1 VREKLSK
8 MLDFLPVLITLC
20 GAFLLAISLRP
31 AWRLIHYHPA
41 STVRW
46 WALLFLII
54 GFVLG
59 YLYYCLLVYG
69 WPLSLYSML
78 VSLVFLGGGA
88 FVFIVTSLSEKTLQ
102 KFQSVRLAHGLA
114 LSTQERLSTI
124 LNNTAEGII
133 TFDEKGLIENANVA
147 VERLFGYTEEEVR
160 GRDILLFVLPTDSR
174 DRREGY
180 LDHFMR
186 SEIQKLLGH
195 EGELLGRHKDGTTF
209 PLAIKV
215 RSMKLDGR
223 QVYTALLSDITERKE
238 LVSHL
243 QYMAERDGLTGL
255 FNRSYF
261 QAELDRLVE
270 RVCRSQQ
277 QCCALLYM
285 DLDNFKYVND
295 TLGHAAGDYMLIEV
309 AGLLGKR
316 ARKSDLIARI
326 GGDEFS
332 VMLYNATAQLAVSV
346 AESFREQIAGHSF
359 LFKGQR
365 VDIGCS
371 IGVAMLTCNTRTASE
386 ALSHADLACHLSKR
400 DGKNRVH
407 LFNPDEDQSSV
418 TTMSLDI
425 GWSGRI
431 KDAIASGNFVLAC
444 QPIVNTRTRE
454 VESYEVL
461 IRMLD
466 ENNEMIMP
474 GGFLPSAERFGL
486 AVDIDRWVIKNA
498 IETLAIQRSEK
509 PGLRYAINLSGQ
521 TLSQTSV
528 CDLIFDTLHATGLDP
543 AALTFEVTE
552 TVAIADMS
560 QAESFLSRLRQLG
573 CRTALD
579 DFGSG
584 FSSFAYL
591 KDLPVDEVKLDG
603 RFVRNIA
610 NSHVDQAMVRA
621 MNDIAHALGKL
632 TVAEFVETEEA
643 LDVLARLG
651 VDYVQGYHLGR
662 PDYVLPCK
670 AIAEHAGA
678 IGMCRI

>member
-1 VREKLSK
+1 
-8 MLDFLPVLITLC
+8 MLNILPILITLC
-20 GAFLLAISLRP
+20 GAVLLAASLLPVWRVINFRP
-31 AWRLIHYHPA
+31 VATA
-41 STVRW
+41 RW
-46 WALLFLII
+46 WVLI
-54 GFVLG
+54 VLIVAFIMG

-69 WPLSLYSML
+69 WQLSIFSL
-78 VSLVFLGGGA
+78 VVSVVFLGGGA
-88 FVFIVTSLSEKTLQ
+88 FVLIVTRLSENTLRNF
-102 KFQSVRLAHGLA
+102 KVVEFERGEA
-114 LSTQERLSTI
+114 LSTQERLFTI

-133 TFDEKGLIENANVA
+133 TFDEHGMIDSFNVA
-147 VERLFGYTEEEVR
+147 AEKLFGYSQAEVQ
-160 GRDILLFVLPTDSR
+160 GHDITLFVQPPDQR
-174 DRREGY
+174 DRRDGY
-180 LDHFMR
+180 LEHFMR
-186 SEIQKLLGH
+186 SEIQHLLGH
-195 EGELLGRHKDGTTF
+195 EGELIGRHKDGTTF
-209 PLAIKV
+209 PLAIKI
-215 RSMKLDGR
+215 RPMQLDGR

-243 QYMAERDGLTGL
+243 QYMAERDGLTGM

-261 QAELDRLVE
+261 QAELERLVE

-277 QCCALLYM
+277 QCCSLLYL

-309 AGLLGKR
+309 AGLLTKR

-326 GGDEFS
+326 GGDEF
-332 VMLYNATAQLAVSV
+332 VVLLYNTSSQLAMV
-346 AESFREQIAGHSF
+346 AAEGFREQIAGHSF
-359 LFKGQR
+359 VFKSQR

-371 IGVAMLTCNTRTASE
+371 IGVAILTCETRTASD
-386 ALSHADLACHLSKR
+386 ALARADLACHLSKR
-400 DGKNRVH
+400 EGKNRVH

-418 TTMSLDI
+418 ATMSLDM
-425 GWSGRI
+425 GWSSRI
-431 KDAIASGNFVLAC
+431 KDAIAKGSFALAC

-461 IRMLD
+461 IRMLG

-486 AVDIDRWVIKNA
+486 AVDIDKWVIKNA
-498 IETLAIQRSEK
+498 IETLAIQRGEK
-509 PGLRYAINLSGQ
+509 ANLRYAINLSGQ
-521 TLSQTSV
+521 TLSQPAV
-528 CDLIFDTLHATGLDP
+528 CDLIFDTLRATGLDP

-560 QAESFLSRLRQLG
+560 QAESFLTKLRRIG

-610 NSHVDQAMVRA
+610 TSQVDQAMVRA

-643 LDVLARLG
+643 MEVLVRMG

-662 PDYVLPCK
+662 PDYVLPCR

>member
-1 VREKLSK
+1 
-8 MLDFLPVLITLC
+8 MLDFLPILITLC
-20 GAFLLAISLRP
+20 GALLLAASLKPTWHVIQFR
-31 AWRLIHYHPA
+31 PA

-46 WALLFLII
+46 WVLIFLIA
-54 GFVLG
+54 GFILG

-69 WPLSLYSML
+69 WPLSLYSVM

-88 FVFIVTSLSEKTLQ
+88 FVFIVTSLSEKTLRN
-102 KFQSVRLAHGLA
+102 FQSVKLEHGLA

-133 TFDEKGLIENANVA
+133 TFDEKGVIENANVA
-147 VERLFGYTEEEVR
+147 VERLFGYAEAEVR
-160 GRDILLFVLPTDSR
+160 GRDITLFVLPVDSR

-180 LDHFMR
+180 LEHFMR
-186 SEIQKLLGH
+186 SEIQELLGH

-215 RSMKLDGR
+215 RAMQLDGR

-261 QAELDRLVE
+261 QTELDRLVE

-309 AGLLGKR
+309 AGLLSRR
-316 ARKSDLIARI
+316 ARRSDMIARI
-326 GGDEFS
+326 GGDEF
-332 VMLYNATAQLAVSV
+332 VILLYNATSQLAMTV
-346 AESFREQIAGHSF
+346 ADSFREQIAGHSF
-359 LFKGQR
+359 SFKGQR

-371 IGVAMLTCNTRTASE
+371 IGVAMLTCETRNASE
-386 ALSHADLACHLSKR
+386 ALSRADLACHLSKR

-407 LFNPDEDQSSV
+407 LFNPDDESSV

-431 KDAIASGNFVLAC
+431 KDAIAQGNFAMAC

-466 ENNEMIMP
+466 EKNEMIMP

-486 AVDIDRWVIKNA
+486 AVDIDKWVIKNA
-498 IETLAIQRSEK
+498 IETLAMQRMDK
-509 PGLRYAINLSGQ
+509 PDLRYAINLSGQ

-543 AALTFEVTE
+543 SALTFEVTE

-560 QAESFLSRLRQLG
+560 QAESFLSRLRRIG

-662 PDYVLPCK
+662 PDFVLPCR
-670 AIAEHAGA
+670 AIAEHGGVE
-678 IGMCRI
+678 GMCRV

>member
-1 VREKLSK
+1 

-20 GAFLLAISLRP
+20 GAALLAASLMPTWRVIQFRP
-31 AWRLIHYHPA
+31 AA
-41 STVRW
+41 TVRW
-46 WALLFLII
+46 WVLMFLIT
-54 GFVLG
+54 GFILG
-59 YLYYCLLVYG
+59 YLYYCLLVYD
-69 WPLSLYSML
+69 WPLSLFSFM

-88 FVFIVTSLSEKTLQ
+88 FVFIVTSLSEKTLRN
-102 KFQSVRLAHGLA
+102 FQSVTLEHGLA

-133 TFDEKGLIENANVA
+133 TFDDKGVVENANVA
-147 VERLFGYTEEEVR
+147 VERLFGYSEEEVR
-160 GRDILLFVLPTDSR
+160 GREITLFVLPADPR

-180 LDHFMR
+180 LEHFMR
-186 SEIQKLLGH
+186 SEIQELLGH

-209 PLAIKV
+209 PLAIKI
-215 RSMKLDGR
+215 RAMQLDGR
-223 QVYTALLSDITERKE
+223 LVYTALLSDITERKE

-309 AGLLGKR
+309 AGLLSKR
-316 ARKSDLIARI
+316 ARRSDLIARI
-326 GGDEFS
+326 GGDEF
-332 VMLYNATAQLAVSV
+332 VVLLYNASSQLAMTV
-346 AESFREQIAGHSF
+346 ADSFRVQIAGHSF
-359 LFKGQR
+359 SFKGQR

-371 IGVAMLTCNTRTASE
+371 IGVAMLTGESRTSSE
-386 ALSHADLACHLSKR
+386 ALSRADLACHLSKR

-407 LFNPDEDQSSV
+407 LFNPDDESSV

-431 KDAIASGNFVLAC
+431 KDAIANGSFALAC

-461 IRMLD
+461 IRMLG

-486 AVDIDRWVIKNA
+486 AVDIDKWVIKNA
-498 IETLAIQRSEK
+498 IETLAIQRMDK
-509 PGLRYAINLSGQ
+509 PTLRYAINLSGQ

-528 CDLIFDTLHATGLDP
+528 CNLIFDMLHTTGLDP
-543 AALTFEVTE
+543 SALTFEVTE

-560 QAESFLSRLRQLG
+560 QAESFLSRLRRIG

-643 LDVLARLG
+643 MEVLVRLG

-662 PDYVLPCK
+662 PDFVLPCR

-678 IGMCRI
+678 GGMCRI